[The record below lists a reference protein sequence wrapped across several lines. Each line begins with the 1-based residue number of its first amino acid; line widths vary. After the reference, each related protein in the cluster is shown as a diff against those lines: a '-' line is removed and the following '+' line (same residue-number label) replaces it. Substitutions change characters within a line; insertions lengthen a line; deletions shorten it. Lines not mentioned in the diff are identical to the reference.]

1 MDGIKEIMRKRL
13 SLQHRG
19 KNMIGSI
26 TLNEIMSYFKIKKT
40 APETEDQILT

>member
-1 MDGIKEIMRKRL
+1 MDEIKEIIRKRL

-26 TLNEIMSYFKIKKT
+26 TLNEIMSYFHIKKMDD
-40 APETEDQILT
+40 EIDNQILT